1 MYNAKDVLQLAPES
15 PYLPHL
21 EGGLEAAAPP
31 IVLPQSRSV
40 SQAMVGLV
48 CLPMRP
54 NGDRTKTEPSSNGDH
69 TPPEPPTVHIRRRLT
84 VSEAADELGISAE
97 AVRSR
102 VKRGTLRSTKEGGT
116 VYVLLPGRPGDH
128 QTRPDNNQTT
138 EENDRAEDQTPPEH
152 DRAGDQT
159 ELVESL
165 LDQLAYMREQ
175 LAEEREARRRADT
188 IMAQLSQA
196 NAEQARTIRAL
207 EAPRDARD
215 EPHGPETVSETT
227 ESTDTPADRGGPE
240 TGVQRRSSWWRRFF
254 GFGNRGNG

>member
-1 MYNAKDVLQLAPES
+1 MGEEDRQDATDR
-15 PYLPHL
+15 
-21 EGGLEAAAPP
+21 AA
-31 IVLPQSRSV
+31 
-40 SQAMVGLV
+40 
-48 CLPMRP
+48 
-54 NGDRTKTEPSSNGDH
+54 TERA
-69 TPPEPPTVHIRRRLT
+69 TERPTVHVRLT

-116 VYVLLPGRPGDH
+116 VYVLIPGPAPDD
-128 QTRPDNNQTT
+128 QTRPGY
-138 EENDRAEDQTPPEH
+138 DQTRAGRDRTSGQTALEH
-152 DRAGDQT
+152 DRTGDQA

-207 EAPRDARD
+207 EPPRD
-215 EPHGPETVSETT
+215 EPHVHETVSETPEGT
-227 ESTDTPADRGGPE
+227 ETPSDRGEPE
-240 TGVQRRSSWWRRFF
+240 ASIQRRSSWWRRFF
-254 GFGNRGNG
+254 GFEDRGAG